1 MANNEISLGTIR
13 TNRPP
18 VPTAQP
24 VSINQARTGVRNAG
38 DMRIS
43 TVGNLGQN
51 TGGAMEFNIAA
62 GVKPQPQRPI
72 VNAVK
77 QEEVTPEQQAEAAKR
92 MHNDL
97 HPEEKQQQTATPP
110 QQAQPKPQIR
120 MSANTRQRDENK
132 GPRRR
137 VDPSSIIKKPQQ
149 ESGDGVSR
157 SHMEKL
163 AFTDLDNMIAR
174 KRKELNE
181 EVARLTEADTK
192 NRIAVNEGLETVGNE
207 ILYMAPQDEKGNAL
221 TKEQVESKSSE
232 EMDDDEIERDLNNMI
247 QNVRPSGNGQPQ
259 QERRAA
265 VKVMNTPV
273 AKHVEEQPQIQ
284 FNVQMSAPAQDEG
297 YAISGYVQQE
307 QDYEDQLPQAE
318 EYEEPSAPTPEV
330 SPEEFDPT
338 QFYTENTYAQSQ
350 VQQSVDEYAVP
361 EQQPEFDEISEPA
374 VIEEEKSE
382 QPTEQKDLFTA
393 NNVVRH
399 TGASQGLK
407 PVEKKQI
414 TKSDFE
420 LDPEDFAD
428 VENDDYYEEE
438 EAKLSEEEE
447 KLVKAG
453 QKNLNSQVLEK
464 IVGTARKIDVST
476 YKVSNRTASL
486 QEVLNRAKATNP
498 AKMTAAWPLMNL
510 GRPFIAS
517 ALTGPDI
524 ILLTGADENRNN
536 FFTNYQQLSVIYN
549 HDENPY
555 KPTTLEGWM
564 KTIPFWDVDE
574 LFMAL
579 FVATYGRANYL
590 PYECADPKCHN
601 MELKKI
607 DDIKGQMVKF
617 KDNAQKVKFEQIVQV
632 PLTPDNSIEY
642 ESVIVPIN
650 DSIAIGFA
658 LPSLYTMVM
667 ELRSL
672 NQKFQ
677 EKYAAVIT
685 VMTYI
690 DKIYSINPET
700 QSFDKIDYKLYPGNI
715 AKTFKS
721 KIASYAR
728 ILHMLTPSEF
738 NVMTAYL
745 NSIQGQQEVLNY
757 VLPEANCSKCGH
769 KIEERSTIGKTLVF
783 TQQQL
788 VNMATITEE

>member
-1 MANNEISLGTIR
+1 MANNEISLSNIR
-13 TNRPP
+13 TTRPP

-24 VSINQARTGVRNAG
+24 VSINQARQGSNSG
-38 DMRIS
+38 DMKIS
-43 TVGNLGQN
+43 TVGSPRQN
-51 TGGAMEFNIAA
+51 AGEAMEFNIA
-62 GVKPQPQRPI
+62 GTTVKPTPPPQKPI
-72 VNAVK
+72 NAVV
-77 QEEVTPEQQAEAAKR
+77 QEEVTPEQHAEAAKA
-92 MHNDL
+92 MHETL
-97 HPEEKQQQTATPP
+97 HPNDVSPTMQQQPA
-110 QQAQPKPQIR
+110 KPSIK
-120 MSANTRQRDENK
+120 MSANTRQRN
-132 GPRRR
+132 GQGQRRR
-137 VDPSSIIKKPQQ
+137 IDPSTMARRKPQS
-149 ESGDGVSR
+149 EGDGISR
-157 SHMEKL
+157 DHMEKL
-163 AFTDLDNMIAR
+163 AFTDLDSMIER
-174 KRKELNE
+174 KKKELNE
-181 EVARLTEADTK
+181 AVIRMAEEDTK
-192 NRIAVNEGLETVGNE
+192 NRLAVTEGLETVE
-207 ILYMAPQDEKGNAL
+207 KELLYMAPQDKDGNAL
-221 TKEQVESKSSE
+221 TKGQAATRNQDDI
-232 EMDDDEIERDLNNMI
+232 DDDEIERDLDMI
-247 QNVRPSGNGQPQ
+247 QNVRQGGNTPQ
-259 QERRAA
+259 QPERRAA
-265 VKVMNTPV
+265 VKVMNNPV
-273 AKHVEEQPQIQ
+273 VQQQPQEEQIQ
-284 FNVQMSAPAQDEG
+284 FNVQMSAPEHYENQATEE
-297 YAISGYVQQE
+297 YADQQ
-307 QDYEDQLPQAE
+307 YEDQLPQ
-318 EYEEPSAPTPEV
+318 
-330 SPEEFDPT
+330 
-338 QFYTENTYAQSQ
+338 
-350 VQQSVDEYAVP
+350 VDEYYEDEENTIPVAAESPEDFDPAQFYDPNVYTQQQTQTEVYVEQEEQTQPVVHEAAVQAP
-361 EQQPEFDEISEPA
+361 
-374 VIEEEKSE
+374 VVEEKAE
-382 QPTEQKDLFTA
+382 PVDQKELFGSK
-393 NNVVRH
+393 NVVRH
-399 TGASQGLK
+399 TGTSQEK
-407 PVEKKQI
+407 PAERKQI

-438 EAKLSEEEE
+438 EAKLSAEEE

-486 QEVLNRAKATNP
+486 QDVLNRAKNNNP
-498 AKMTAAWPLMNL
+498 TKTTAAWPLMNL

-524 ILLTGADENRNN
+524 ILLTGADENRNT

-590 PYECADPKCHN
+590 PYECSDEKCHN

-607 DDIKGQMVKF
+607 DDIKGSMVKF
-617 KDNAQKVKFEQIVQV
+617 KNDKQKVKFDQIVNT

-658 LPSLYTMVM
+658 MPSLYTMIM

-690 DKIYSINPET
+690 DKIYTINPET
-700 QSFDKIDYKLYPGNI
+700 QTFDKVDYKLYPGNI

-745 NSIQGQQEVLNY
+745 NSIQGEQEVLNY
-757 VLPEANCSKCGH
+757 VLPEEHCSKCGH
-769 KIEERSTIGKTLVF
+769 KIEERTTVGKTLVF

>member
-24 VSINQARTGVRNAG
+24 VAINQARPGTAHVAG
-38 DMRIS
+38 DMKIS
-43 TVGNLGQN
+43 TIGNPNQS
-51 TGGAMEFNIAA
+51 TGGAMEFNIASGA
-62 GVKPQPQRPI
+62 KPQLQRPVI
-72 VNAVK
+72 NAVT
-77 QEEVTPEQQAEAAKR
+77 QEEVTPEQQADAAKR
-92 MHNDL
+92 MHEDL
-97 HPEEKQQQTATPP
+97 HPEDKQQEVATPT
-110 QQAQPKPQIR
+110 QPKPQMK
-120 MSANTRQRDENK
+120 MSANTRPRDENR

-137 VDPSSIIKKPQQ
+137 VDPSTIAKKRQT
-149 ESGDGVSR
+149 EAGDGVSR

-181 EVARLTEADTK
+181 EVARLAEADTK
-192 NRIAVNEGLETVGNE
+192 NRIAVNEGLETVGEE
-207 ILYMAPQDEKGNAL
+207 ILYMAPQDSEGHAL
-221 TKEQVESKSSE
+221 TREQVESRSSDE
-232 EMDDDEIERDLNNMI
+232 IDDDEIERDLNDMI

-265 VKVMNTPV
+265 VKVMNTPI
-273 AKHVEEQPQIQ
+273 AQQSQVEEQPQIQ
-284 FNVQMSAPAQDEG
+284 FNVQMSAAPEQEES
-297 YAISGYVQQE
+297 YETSGYVQQDG
-307 QDYEDQLPQAE
+307 DYDDQLPQAE
-318 EYEEPSAPTPEV
+318 EYEDAVPPAQEV
-330 SPEEFDPT
+330 SPEDFDPT
-338 QFYTENTYAQSQ
+338 QFYNENTYAQPAE
-350 VQQSVDEYAVP
+350 EYQVP
-361 EQQPEFDEISEPA
+361 EQQPELEVTKPA
-374 VIEEEKSE
+374 VTAPEKVEE
-382 QPTEQKDLFTA
+382 QHPEQKDLFTA

-607 DDIKGQMVKF
+607 DDIKGKMVKF
-617 KDNAQKVKFEQIVQV
+617 KDDKQKAKFEQIVQT

-690 DKIYSINPET
+690 DKIYSINPDT
-700 QSFDKIDYKLYPGNI
+700 KSFDKIDYKLYPGNV

-769 KIEERSTIGKTLVF
+769 KIEERSTVGKTLVF

>member
-13 TNRPP
+13 TKRPP

-24 VSINQARTGVRNAG
+24 VSINQARPITGNSTG
-38 DMRIS
+38 DMKIS
-43 TVGNLGQN
+43 TVGAPRQN
-51 TGGAMEFNIAA
+51 SGEAMEFNLAA
-62 GVKPQPQRPI
+62 GEKSSPQPQRKI
-72 VNAVK
+72 VNAVR
-77 QEEVTPEQQAEAAKR
+77 QEEVTPEQQAEAAR
-92 MHNDL
+92 IMHEDL
-97 HPEEKQQQTATPP
+97 HPEDKQQGATPF
-110 QQAQPKPQIR
+110 KPQIR
-120 MSANTRQRDENK
+120 MSANTRPRDEK
-132 GPRRR
+132 SGGQRHR
-137 VDPSSIIKKPQQ
+137 VDPSMIIKKPQQ
-149 ESGDGVSR
+149 EAGDGVSR

-163 AFTDLDNMIAR
+163 AFTALDDMIAR
-174 KRKELNE
+174 KKKELNE
-181 EVARLTEADTK
+181 EVVRLTEADTK
-192 NRIAVNEGLETVGNE
+192 NRIAVNEGLETVGEE
-207 ILYMAPQDEKGNAL
+207 ILYMAPQDAEGNAL
-221 TKEQVESKSSE
+221 TKDQVDSRSSDE
-232 EMDDDEIERDLNNMI
+232 IDDDEIERDLNDMI
-247 QNVRPSGNGQPQ
+247 QTVKPTGQPQ
-259 QERRAA
+259 PERRAA
-265 VKVMNTPV
+265 VKVMNTPI
-273 AKHVEEQPQIQ
+273 APQQRAEEQPQIQ
-284 FNVQMSAPAQDEG
+284 FDVQMSVPNQEESAV
-297 YAISGYVQQE
+297 SGYVQQYQE
-307 QDYEDQLPQAE
+307 YEDQLPQSE
-318 EYEEPSAPTPEV
+318 EYTDEYSVPASQE
-330 SPEEFDPT
+330 SPEDFDPT
-338 QFYTENTYAQSQ
+338 QFYDENTYAQQ
-350 VQQSVDEYAVP
+350 PQAEVVEDVP
-361 EQQPEFDEISEPA
+361 VAPEANEPA
-374 VIEEEKSE
+374 VIEEEKTD
-382 QPTEQKDLFTA
+382 QPTDQSNLFAA

-486 QEVLNRAKATNP
+486 QDVLSRAKATNP
-498 AKMTAAWPLMNL
+498 TKMTAAWPLMNL

-590 PYECADPKCHN
+590 PYECSDSKCHN

-607 DDIKGQMVKF
+607 DDIKGKMVKF
-617 KDNAQKVKFEQIVQV
+617 KDDKQKAKFEQIVQTQ
-632 PLTPDNSIEY
+632 LTPDNSIEY

-658 LPSLYTMVM
+658 MPSLYTMIM

-690 DKIYSINPET
+690 DKIYSINPDT
-700 QSFDKIDYKLYPGNI
+700 HSFDKVDYKIYPGNV

-721 KIASYAR
+721 KIATYAR
-728 ILHMLTPSEF
+728 ILHMLSPSEF

-757 VLPEANCSKCGH
+757 VLPEAHCSKCGH
-769 KIEERSTIGKTLVF
+769 KIEERDTVGKTLVF

-788 VNMATITEE
+788 VTMATITEE